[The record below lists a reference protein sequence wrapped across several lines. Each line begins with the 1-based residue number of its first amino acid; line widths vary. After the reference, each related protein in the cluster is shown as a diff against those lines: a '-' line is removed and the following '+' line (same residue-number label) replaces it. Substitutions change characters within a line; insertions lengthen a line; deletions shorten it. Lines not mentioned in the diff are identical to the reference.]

1 MNQKDIQNERYM
13 RWTRN
18 ERIQH
23 WILAFSFIVLVIT
36 GFALK
41 YPDAWWVRPFVGSE
55 FVFNLR
61 GLLHRVTGT
70 GFIALGIYHIGYL
83 LLTHRGRSQIKALLP
98 RIQDMR
104 DALQNFAFN
113 LRLSK
118 RRPQFGHYSYIEKVE
133 YWALIWGALIMSGSG
148 LMLWFEEFTLTLFPR
163 WVIDLL
169 TVIHLYE
176 AWLATLA
183 IVVWHFYMVL
193 FKPDIYP
200 VDLGMI
206 TGEISEE
213 MLREEHFL
221 EYMQMQ
227 EGTREVLN
235 EEPISNTSKS

>member
-1 MNQKDIQNERYM
+1 MDQNNIQNERYL
-13 RWTRN
+13 RWIRN

-23 WILAFSFIVLVIT
+23 WILACSFIVLVIT

-41 YPDAWWVRPFVGSE
+41 YPDAWWVRPFIGSD

-61 GLLHRVTGT
+61 GLLHRIAGSA
-70 GFIALGIYHIGYL
+70 FIGLGIYHIGYL
-83 LLTHRGRSQIKALLP
+83 LLTRRGRSQIKALCP
-98 RIQDMR
+98 RIQDLR

-113 LRLSK
+113 LGLSK
-118 RRPQFGHYSYIEKVE
+118 RRPRFGHYSYIEKVE
-133 YWALIWGALIMSGSG
+133 YWALVWGALIMSGTG
-148 LMLWFEEFTLTLFPR
+148 FMLWFEELTLTLFPK

-193 FKPDIYP
+193 FKPEIYP
-200 VDLGMI
+200 IDLSMI

-227 EGTREVLN
+227 EGTREIPY
-235 EEPISNTSKS
+235 EESI